1 MKRPFLVG
9 CLVVV
14 LGVVAVGGVLA
25 YVYLVRPA
33 MSAVGAAR
41 DLARIEQIENRV
53 RDKSAFRAPSDGE
66 LTETQVERYVAA
78 AGQIVDALEGEVA
91 ELDARYQQIEAQGQ
105 NPGLREL
112 ANAYADILRLVVDAK
127 EAQVEALNAHGFSLA
142 EYAWVRNQVIRA
154 AGFSA
159 YQVDLAALA
168 EQRGDDALR
177 ELQVDVPDANVALVA
192 PYVEEMERF
201 LPLAAF
207 GL

>member
-1 MKRPFLVG
+1 VKRPLLLG

-14 LGVVAVGGVLA
+14 IAVVAVGGVLA

-33 MSAVGAAR
+33 MSAVGAAQ

-53 RDKSAFRAPSDGE
+53 RDKSTFRAPADGE
-66 LTETQVERYVAA
+66 LTGAQVERYVAA
-78 AGQIVDALEGEVA
+78 ARQIVADLEGKVN
-91 ELDARYQQIEAQGQ
+91 ELDARYQQIEDQGR
-105 NPGLREL
+105 NPGIREL
-112 ANAYADILRLVVDAK
+112 AGAYADVLRLIVDAK
-127 EAQVEALNAHGFSLA
+127 EAQVEALNAHGFSLS

-168 EQRGDDALR
+168 EERGDDALR
-177 ELQVDVPDANVALVA
+177 ELQADVPEANVALVA
-192 PYVEEMERF
+192 PYVEELEKF

>member
-14 LGVVAVGGVLA
+14 LGVVVVGGVLA
-25 YVYLVRPA
+25 YTYLVRPA
-33 MSAVGAAR
+33 MGAVGAAR

-53 RDKSAFRAPSDGE
+53 RDKSTFRAPSDGE
-66 LTETQVERYVAA
+66 LTEAQVERYVAA
-78 AGQIVDALEGEVA
+78 ARQIVDDLEGQVN
-91 ELDARYQQIEAQGQ
+91 ELDARYQQIEAQDR

-112 ANAYADILRLVVDAK
+112 ASAYGDILRLIVDAK

-168 EQRGDDALR
+168 EPGGDDALR
-177 ELQVDVPDANVALVA
+177 EIQADVPEANVALVT